1 MSASILTITFEFFL
15 LTLIVNV
22 LLTITYAVYLII
34 EEKRLTG
41 FISTRRILES
51 SLTITG
57 AITSAMWFMII
68 FIIFYGPL
76 IFGAVAS
83 ALVVVFT
90 YAHSHFLPSKI
101 TELIA
106 TGNILALAVVAY
118 TVGGPT
124 LLVFTLT
131 MIITSLV
138 IAEGFMELVDRW
150 LS

>member
-1 MSASILTITFEFFL
+1 MSISIITITFEFFL
-15 LTLIVNV
+15 FALIVNV
-22 LLTITYAVYLII
+22 ILTITYAVYLII

-41 FISTRRILES
+41 LISTRRILES

-57 AITSAMWFMII
+57 AISSAMWFMII

-83 ALVVVFT
+83 AIIVVFA
-90 YAHSHFLPSKI
+90 YAHSHFLPNRL

-118 TVGGPT
+118 AVGGST
-124 LLVFTLT
+124 LVVFVIT
-131 MIITSLV
+131 MVITSLV

>member
-1 MSASILTITFEFFL
+1 MSTSILTITFEFFL
-15 LTLIVNV
+15 ITLIVNV
-22 LLTITYAVYLII
+22 ILTITYAVYLII
-34 EEKRLTG
+34 EEKKLTG

-57 AITSAMWFMII
+57 AISSAMWFMII

-83 ALVVVFT
+83 AVIVTLT
-90 YAHSHFLPSKI
+90 YAHSHFLPSKL
-101 TELIA
+101 TELVA
-106 TGNILALAVVAY
+106 AGNILALAVVAY
-118 TVGGPT
+118 AVGGPT
-124 LLVFTLT
+124 LAVFVVT
-131 MIITSLV
+131 MVITSLV

>member
-1 MSASILTITFEFFL
+1 MSTSVITITFEFFL
-15 LTLIVNV
+15 ITLIVNV
-22 LLTITYAVYLII
+22 ILTITYAVYLII
-34 EEKRLTG
+34 EEKKLTG

-57 AITSAMWFMII
+57 AISSAMWFMIL
-68 FIIFYGPL
+68 FIVFYGPL

-83 ALVVVFT
+83 AIIVVFA
-90 YAHSHFLPSKI
+90 YAHSHFLPGKI
-101 TELIA
+101 TELVA

-118 TVGGPT
+118 AVGGPT
-124 LLVFTLT
+124 LLVFTIT
-131 MIITSLV
+131 MVITSLV

>member
-1 MSASILTITFEFFL
+1 MSTSILTITFEFFL

-22 LLTITYAVYLII
+22 ILTITYAVYLII

-57 AITSAMWFMII
+57 AISSAMWFMII

-83 ALVVVFT
+83 ALVVVFS
-90 YAHSHFLPSKI
+90 YAHSHFLPSKL

-106 TGNILALAVVAY
+106 TGNILALAVIAY

>member
-1 MSASILTITFEFFL
+1 MSTSILTITFEFFL
-15 LTLIVNV
+15 ITLIVNV
-22 LLTITYAVYLII
+22 ILTITYAVYLIV

-41 FISTRRILES
+41 LISTRRILES

-57 AITSAMWFMII
+57 AISSAMWFMII

-90 YAHSHFLPSKI
+90 YTHSHFLPGKI
-101 TELIA
+101 TELVA
-106 TGNILALAVVAY
+106 TGNILALAVIAY

-124 LLVFTLT
+124 LVVFVIT

>member
-1 MSASILTITFEFFL
+1 MSTSILTITFEFFL
-15 LTLIVNV
+15 LTLIVNL

-41 FISTRRILES
+41 FVSTRRILES

-68 FIIFYGPL
+68 FIIFWGPL

-90 YAHSHFLPSKI
+90 YAHSHFLPGKL
-101 TELIA
+101 TELVA

-118 TVGGPT
+118 AIGGPT
-124 LLVFTLT
+124 LAVFVIT

>member
-1 MSASILTITFEFFL
+1 MSTSILTITFEFFL
-15 LTLIVNV
+15 ITLIVNV

-57 AITSAMWFMII
+57 AISSAMWFMII

-83 ALVVVFT
+83 ALVVVFA
-90 YAHSHFLPSKI
+90 YAHSHFLPNRL

-118 TVGGPT
+118 VVGGPT
-124 LLVFTLT
+124 LVVFVIT

>member
-1 MSASILTITFEFFL
+1 MSTSILTITFEFFL

-57 AITSAMWFMII
+57 AISSAMWFMII

-118 TVGGPT
+118 AVGGPT
-124 LLVFTLT
+124 LVVFVIT

>member
-57 AITSAMWFMII
+57 AISSAMWFMII

>member
-1 MSASILTITFEFFL
+1 MSTSILTITFEFFL

-68 FIIFYGPL
+68 FIIFWGPL

-83 ALVVVFT
+83 AIIVIFT
-90 YAHSHFLPSKI
+90 YAHSHFLPGKI
-101 TELIA
+101 TELVA
-106 TGNILALAVVAY
+106 TGNILTLAVVAY
-118 TVGGPT
+118 AVGGPT
-124 LLVFTLT
+124 LVVFVLT

-138 IAEGFMELVDRW
+138 LAEGFMELVDKW

>member
-1 MSASILTITFEFFL
+1 MSTSIITITFEFFL
-15 LTLIVNV
+15 ITLIVNV

-34 EEKRLTG
+34 EEKKLTG

-57 AITSAMWFMII
+57 AISSALWFMII

-83 ALVVVFT
+83 AIIVVFT
-90 YAHSHFLPSKI
+90 YAHSHFLPGKI

-118 TVGGPT
+118 VVGGPT
-124 LLVFTLT
+124 LVVFVIT

>member
-1 MSASILTITFEFFL
+1 MSTSILTITFEFFL

-22 LLTITYAVYLII
+22 ILTITYAVYLII
-34 EEKRLTG
+34 EEKKLTG

-90 YAHSHFLPSKI
+90 YAHSHFLPSKL

-106 TGNILALAVVAY
+106 TGNILALAVIAY
-118 TVGGPT
+118 AVGGPT
-124 LLVFTLT
+124 LVVFVIT

>member
-1 MSASILTITFEFFL
+1 MGTSIITITFEFFL
-15 LTLIVNV
+15 ITLIVNV

-41 FISTRRILES
+41 LISTRRILES

-57 AITSAMWFMII
+57 AISSAMWFMII
-68 FIIFYGPL
+68 FILFYGPL
-76 IFGAVAS
+76 IFGAAAS
-83 ALVVVFT
+83 AIIVVFT
-90 YAHSHFLPSKI
+90 YAHSHFLPGKI

-118 TVGGPT
+118 VVGGPT
-124 LLVFTLT
+124 LVVFVIT

>member
-1 MSASILTITFEFFL
+1 MSTSILTITFEFFL

-22 LLTITYAVYLII
+22 ILTITYAVYLII
-34 EEKRLTG
+34 EEKRLVG
-41 FISTRRILES
+41 YVSTRRILES

-57 AITSAMWFMII
+57 AISSAMWFMII

-90 YAHSHFLPSKI
+90 YAHSHFLPNKL

-118 TVGGPT
+118 AVGGPT

>member
-1 MSASILTITFEFFL
+1 MSTSIITITFEFFL
-15 LTLIVNV
+15 ITLIVNV
-22 LLTITYAVYLII
+22 ILTITYAVYLII
-34 EEKRLTG
+34 EEKRLVG
-41 FISTRRILES
+41 YVSTRRILES

-57 AITSAMWFMII
+57 AISSAMWFMII

-83 ALVVVFT
+83 ALVVVFS

-118 TVGGPT
+118 AVGGPT
-124 LLVFTLT
+124 LVVFVIT

-138 IAEGFMELVDRW
+138 IAEGFMELVNKW

>member
-1 MSASILTITFEFFL
+1 MSTSIITITFEFFL
-15 LTLIVNV
+15 ITLIVNV
-22 LLTITYAVYLII
+22 ILTITYAVYLII
-34 EEKRLTG
+34 EEKRLVG
-41 FISTRRILES
+41 YVSTRRILES

-57 AITSAMWFMII
+57 AISSAMWFMII

-83 ALVVVFT
+83 ALVVVFS

-118 TVGGPT
+118 AVGGPT
-124 LLVFTLT
+124 LVVFVIT
-131 MIITSLV
+131 MVITSLV
-138 IAEGFMELVDRW
+138 IAEGFMELVDKW

>member
-1 MSASILTITFEFFL
+1 MSTSIITITFEFFL
-15 LTLIVNV
+15 ITLIVNV
-22 LLTITYAVYLII
+22 ILTITYAVYLII
-34 EEKRLTG
+34 EEKRLVG
-41 FISTRRILES
+41 YVSTRRILES

-57 AITSAMWFMII
+57 AISSAMWFMII

-83 ALVVVFT
+83 ALVVVFS

-118 TVGGPT
+118 AVGGPT
-124 LLVFTLT
+124 LVVFVIT

-138 IAEGFMELVDRW
+138 IAEGFMELVDKW

>member
-1 MSASILTITFEFFL
+1 MSTSIITITFEFFL
-15 LTLIVNV
+15 ITLIVNV
-22 LLTITYAVYLII
+22 ILTITYAVYLII
-34 EEKRLTG
+34 EEKKLTG

-101 TELIA
+101 TELVA

-118 TVGGPT
+118 AVGGPT
-124 LLVFTLT
+124 LVVFVIT

-138 IAEGFMELVDRW
+138 IADGFMELVDRW

>member
-1 MSASILTITFEFFL
+1 MSTSILTITFEFFL

-22 LLTITYAVYLII
+22 ILTITYAVYLII

-57 AITSAMWFMII
+57 AISSAMWFMII

-83 ALVVVFT
+83 ALVVVFS

>member
-1 MSASILTITFEFFL
+1 MSTSIITITFEFFL
-15 LTLIVNV
+15 ITLIVNV
-22 LLTITYAVYLII
+22 ILTITYAVYLII
-34 EEKRLTG
+34 EEKRLVG
-41 FISTRRILES
+41 YVSTRRILES

-57 AITSAMWFMII
+57 AISSAMWFMII

-83 ALVVVFT
+83 ALVVVFS

-118 TVGGPT
+118 AVGGPT
-124 LLVFTLT
+124 LVVFVIT
-131 MIITSLV
+131 MVITSLV

>member
-1 MSASILTITFEFFL
+1 MSTSIITITFEFFL
-15 LTLIVNV
+15 ITLIVNV
-22 LLTITYAVYLII
+22 ILTITYAVYLII
-34 EEKRLTG
+34 EEKKLTG

-57 AITSAMWFMII
+57 AISSAMWFMII

-83 ALVVVFT
+83 AIIVTLT
-90 YAHSHFLPSKI
+90 YAHSHFLPDKI
-101 TELIA
+101 TELVA

-118 TVGGPT
+118 VIGGPT
-124 LLVFTLT
+124 LVVFVIT
-131 MIITSLV
+131 MVITSLV

>member
-1 MSASILTITFEFFL
+1 MSTSIITITFEFFL
-15 LTLIVNV
+15 ITLIVNV
-22 LLTITYAVYLII
+22 ILTITYAVYLII
-34 EEKRLTG
+34 EEKKLTG

-57 AITSAMWFMII
+57 AISSAMWFMII

-83 ALVVVFT
+83 AIIVTLT
-90 YAHSHFLPSKI
+90 YAHSHFLPSKL
-101 TELIA
+101 TELVA

-118 TVGGPT
+118 AVGDPT
-124 LLVFTLT
+124 LAVFVVT
-131 MIITSLV
+131 MVITSLV

>member
-1 MSASILTITFEFFL
+1 MSTSILTITFEFFL

-57 AITSAMWFMII
+57 AISSAMWFMII

-83 ALVVVFT
+83 ALVVVFS

-106 TGNILALAVVAY
+106 TGNILALAVIAY

-124 LLVFTLT
+124 LVVFVIT

>member
-1 MSASILTITFEFFL
+1 MSTSILTITFEFFL

-41 FISTRRILES
+41 VISTRRILES

-83 ALVVVFT
+83 ALVVVFS

-101 TELIA
+101 TELVA

-118 TVGGPT
+118 AVGGPT
-124 LLVFTLT
+124 LVVFVIT

>member
-1 MSASILTITFEFFL
+1 MSVSIITISFEFFL
-15 LTLIVNV
+15 LMLVVNV
-22 LLTITYAVYLII
+22 ILTITYAVYLII

-57 AITSAMWFMII
+57 AITSAMWFMIL

-106 TGNILALAVVAY
+106 TGNILALAVIAY

-124 LLVFTLT
+124 LVVFVIT

>member
-1 MSASILTITFEFFL
+1 MSTSILTITFEFFL
-15 LTLIVNV
+15 ITLIVNV
-22 LLTITYAVYLII
+22 ILTITYAVYLII

-57 AITSAMWFMII
+57 AITSAMWFMIL

-118 TVGGPT
+118 AVGGPT
-124 LLVFTLT
+124 LVVFVIT

-138 IAEGFMELVDRW
+138 IADGFMELVDKW

>member
-1 MSASILTITFEFFL
+1 MSVSIITISFEFFL
-15 LTLIVNV
+15 LTLVVNV
-22 LLTITYAVYLII
+22 ILTITYAVYLII
-34 EEKRLTG
+34 EEKKLTG

-57 AITSAMWFMII
+57 AISSALWFMII
-68 FIIFYGPL
+68 FILFYGPL

-83 ALVVVFT
+83 ALVVVFS

>member
-1 MSASILTITFEFFL
+1 MSTSIITITFEFFL
-15 LTLIVNV
+15 ITLIVNV
-22 LLTITYAVYLII
+22 ILTITYAVYLII
-34 EEKRLTG
+34 EEKRLVG
-41 FISTRRILES
+41 YVSTRRILES

-57 AITSAMWFMII
+57 AISSAMWFMII

-83 ALVVVFT
+83 ALVVVFS

-118 TVGGPT
+118 AVGGPT
-124 LLVFTLT
+124 LVVFVIT

>member
-1 MSASILTITFEFFL
+1 MSTSILTITFEFFL
-15 LTLIVNV
+15 LTLIVNL

-41 FISTRRILES
+41 FVSTRRILES

-90 YAHSHFLPSKI
+90 YAHSHFLPGKL
-101 TELIA
+101 TELVA

-118 TVGGPT
+118 AIGGPT
-124 LLVFTLT
+124 LAVFVIT

>member
-1 MSASILTITFEFFL
+1 MSTSIIAITFEFFL
-15 LTLIVNV
+15 ITLIVNV

-34 EEKRLTG
+34 EEKRLVG

-51 SLTITG
+51 SLTIAG

-83 ALVVVFT
+83 AIIVIFT
-90 YAHSHFLPSKI
+90 YAHNHFLPDKI
-101 TELIA
+101 TELVA
-106 TGNILALAVVAY
+106 TGNIMALAVVAY
-118 TVGGPT
+118 AVGGPT
-124 LLVFTLT
+124 LVVFVIT

>member
-1 MSASILTITFEFFL
+1 MSTSILTITFEFFL
-15 LTLIVNV
+15 LTLIVNL

-41 FISTRRILES
+41 FVSTRRILES

-90 YAHSHFLPSKI
+90 YAHSHFLPDKL
-101 TELIA
+101 TELVA

-118 TVGGPT
+118 AIGGPT
-124 LLVFTLT
+124 LAVFVIT

>member
-1 MSASILTITFEFFL
+1 MSVSIITISFEFFL
-15 LTLIVNV
+15 LMLVVNV
-22 LLTITYAVYLII
+22 ILTITYAVYLII

-57 AITSAMWFMII
+57 AISSAMWFMII

-83 ALVVVFT
+83 ALVVVFS

-106 TGNILALAVVAY
+106 TGNILALAVIAY

-124 LLVFTLT
+124 LVVFVIT

>member
-1 MSASILTITFEFFL
+1 MSVSVITITFEFFL
-15 LTLIVNV
+15 ITLIVNII
-22 LLTITYAVYLII
+22 LTITYAVYLII
-34 EEKRLTG
+34 EEKKLVG
-41 FISTRRILES
+41 FVSTKRILES

-83 ALVVVFT
+83 ALVVIFT
-90 YAHSHFLPSKI
+90 YAHSHFLPGKL
-101 TELIA
+101 TELVA

-118 TVGGPT
+118 AIGGPT
-124 LLVFTLT
+124 LAVFVIT